1 VNNII
6 ALIAGTLFG
15 AGLAFSG
22 MTDTS
27 KVIGFLDL
35 AGTWQPGLAFVMAAG
50 LLVAT
55 PGFYLL
61 AKRGKPFLADRFF
74 TPESFRI
81 DKPLLI
87 GAALFGIGW
96 GLYGYCPGP
105 AISSLAYLNVDSFI
119 FVGAMA
125 VGMVI
130 AKRFPIKA

>member
-1 VNNII
+1 MNNLI
-6 ALIAGTLFG
+6 ALIAGCIFG
-15 AGLAFSG
+15 GGLAFSG

-35 AGTWQPGLAFVMAAG
+35 AGTWQPGLAFVMGAG

-55 PGFYLL
+55 PSFYLL
-61 AKRGKPFLADRFF
+61 MKGGKPFLAEKFF
-74 TPESFRI
+74 APENSAI

-105 AISSLAYLNVDSFI
+105 AISSLAYLNTDSFI
-119 FVGAMA
+119 FVGAML
-125 VGMVI
+125 VGMFA
-130 AKRFPIKA
+130 AKQFPIKN